1 MENLVVHMDWL
12 TAQIADMAV
21 LVVNQ
26 TAAMEA
32 QMVAMA
38 AMDNRLT
45 AAMEAK
51 TVAMAAMD
59 NQLTAALW
67 KPKWLPWPPWTTG

>member
-1 MENLVVHMDWL
+1 VIENLVACMEWL

-21 LVVNQ
+21 FVVNQ
-26 TAAMEA
+26 M
-32 QMVAMA
+32 
-38 AMDNRLT
+38 

-51 TVAMAAMD
+51 MVAMAAMD
-59 NQLTAALW
+59 NQLTATLW